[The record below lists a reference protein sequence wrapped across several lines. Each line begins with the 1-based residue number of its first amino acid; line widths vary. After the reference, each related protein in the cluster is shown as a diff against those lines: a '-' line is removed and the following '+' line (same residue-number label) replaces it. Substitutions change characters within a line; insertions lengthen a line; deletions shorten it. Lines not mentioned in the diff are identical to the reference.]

1 MAVLHDTVYIFSLG
15 MSAYDNW
22 QYCVNYTTVG
32 SVDVDVIANCT
43 TESQIT
49 ITSLENDTL
58 YRFTVSASG
67 PGGERVTPDVFVF
80 RTKLFGKMYTCTFSN
95 TSYIYTYM
103 CNILVYIIY
112 IHCMYVQPGAYN
124 PPDGRLINNIHSMC
138 PLLGIDI

>member
-1 MAVLHDTVYIFSLG
+1 

-32 SVDVDVIANCT
+32 NVDVDVIANCT
-43 TESQIT
+43 TQSQIT

-95 TSYIYTYM
+95 TSYIYIY
-103 CNILVYIIY
+103 LHVQHSGVHY
-112 IHCMYVQPGAYN
+112 IHTMYVRTQPGAYN
-124 PPDGRLINNIHSMC
+124 PPDGRLISS
-138 PLLGIDI
+138 

>member
-1 MAVLHDTVYIFSLG
+1 MLTHPEQHIHTYRYLCADTVHIFSLG

-43 TESQIT
+43 TQSQIT

-80 RTKLFGKMYTCTFSN
+80 RTKLFGKMYMCIFSL
-95 TSYIYTYM
+95 YVHV
-103 CNILVYIIY
+103 LVYIIY
-112 IHCMYVQPGAYN
+112 VLYIY
-124 PPDGRLINNIHSMC
+124 NIHLMC
-138 PLLGIDI
+138 PLLGSIWRL